1 MSKLSAELCSAEGVV
16 GRIIKECRPLVEPLW
31 KEWAKEGESPV
42 GENGQIPD
50 SYLSTVG
57 TENPAGI
64 IPDYRERLNTQ
75 YHR

>member
-1 MSKLSAELCSAEGVV
+1 MSKLLAELSSAERVV
-16 GRIIKECRPLVEPLW
+16 GSTIKGWRLLAEPFW
-31 KEWAKEGESPV
+31 KVWATEGDSPV
-42 GENGQIPD
+42 GENGQIPG

-64 IPDYRERLNTQ
+64 IPNCRERLNTQ